1 MTEESF
7 GATPAPQESV
17 SPSKSEPAAPS
28 SSRLRIFTA
37 VSVVLGLALVAV
49 SAGVVWFRSRY
60 PLTPL
65 RLQQA
70 RQLWEQR
77 GPKSYDLRIITEG
90 RMPGT
95 YWIEVRQQRVVRA
108 VQQYPDGRET
118 DLLTITLSDG
128 RTLRRDGQ
136 EWSVPG
142 LFTWLEQDLE
152 RDRSGQ
158 TSYTFARF
166 DAFYGHPVE
175 YLRSDSTGQYRF
187 RVQLIPM
194 PEP

>member
-1 MTEESF
+1 MTEEFS
-7 GATPAPQESV
+7 GTMPAPQGSAS
-17 SPSKSEPAAPS
+17 SPKSEPAALS
-28 SSRLRIFTA
+28 SSRIRILIV
-37 VSVVLGLALVAV
+37 VSVLLGLALVAV
-49 SAGVVWFRSRY
+49 SVGVVWFRSRY
-60 PLTPL
+60 PLTPS
-65 RLQQA
+65 RLQEA

-77 GPKSYDLRIITEG
+77 GPKSYDLRIIIEG

-95 YWIEVRQQRVVRA
+95 YWVEVRQQRVVRA

-128 RTLRRDGQ
+128 RILRRDGQ
-136 EWSVPG
+136 DWSVPG

-175 YLRSDSTGQYRF
+175 YLRSDFTGHYRL
-187 RVQLIPM
+187 RVQLLPL

>member
-1 MTEESF
+1 MLI
-7 GATPAPQESV
+7 V
-17 SPSKSEPAAPS
+17 
-28 SSRLRIFTA
+28 
-37 VSVVLGLALVAV
+37 VSVVFGLALVAIGV
-49 SAGVVWFRSRY
+49 GVVWLRSRY

-77 GPKSYDLRIITEG
+77 GPKSYDLRITIEG

-108 VQQYPDGRET
+108 VQHYPDGRQT
-118 DLLTITLSDG
+118 DLLTIPLSDG
-128 RTLRRDGQ
+128 RILRRDGQ

-142 LFTWLEQDLE
+142 LFAWLEQDLE

-158 TSYTFARF
+158 SSYTFARF
-166 DAFYGHPVE
+166 DALYGHPVE
-175 YLRSDSTGQYRF
+175 YLRSDSTGHYRF
-187 RVQLIPM
+187 RVQLIPI
-194 PEP
+194 PGP